1 VVPQRSPL
9 GTFVY
14 MLRCADGSYYV
25 GSTRKSLEE
34 RLGEHNAGL
43 PKSYT
48 VSRRPVVL
56 VWSQEFEH
64 VTDAIAAERQ
74 IKGWNRAKK
83 EALIAGDFDA
93 IRRLA
98 SRKNGETP
106 RPSRRAFG
114 PPQDEA

>member
-1 VVPQRSPL
+1 
-9 GTFVY
+9 

-34 RLGEHNAGL
+34 RLAEHNAGL

-48 VSRRPVVL
+48 CSRRPVSL
-56 VWSQEFEH
+56 VWSQEFEN

-74 IKGWNRAKK
+74 IKGWSRAKK
-83 EALIAGDFDA
+83 EALIRSDFET

-98 SRKNGETP
+98 SRKSG
-106 RPSRRAFG
+106 
-114 PPQDEA
+114 

>member
-1 VVPQRSPL
+1 
-9 GTFVY
+9 

-34 RLGEHNAGL
+34 RLCEHNAGL
-43 PKSYT
+43 PRSYT

-56 VWSQEFEH
+56 VWSQEFDN
-64 VTDAIAAERQ
+64 VTDAISVERQ

-83 EALIAGDFDA
+83 EALIRGDFEA

-98 SRKNGETP
+98 SCKG
-106 RPSRRAFG
+106 G
-114 PPQDEA
+114 